1 MKPKRTKQQQIEV
14 LKKKARKLYWEDF
27 TTREIGKLIG
37 KSHTWVASAV
47 KGKEKLTRT

>member
-1 MKPKRTKQQQIEV
+1 MKPKKTKQQGIEI
-14 LKKKARKLYWEDF
+14 LKKKARRLYREDF

-47 KGKEKLTRT
+47 KEN